1 MPQTPQ
7 SSHKRKR
14 EKFPKRKGEGGKKR
28 NFLRFI
34 STVIL
39 PMIKNTENQQKNR
52 LHITFHL
59 HNILDSKNQELC
71 RFISIMSLQKHFTG
85 VRRVSAVFPFT
96 FLWITWSTGIF
107 AQILSDPS
115 YPNYS
120 SGCESTWE
128 IIRIGA
134 FWSYRPGQQDC
145 IYHTSH
151 ILA

>member
-1 MPQTPQ
+1 MLTVVGRGTRWVKTKKELELLEARL
-7 SSHKRKR
+7 SYLWEYKRKR

-39 PMIKNTENQQKNR
+39 PMIKNTENQQKNT
-52 LHITFHL
+52 LHIAFHL

-96 FLWITWSTGIF
+96 FL
-107 AQILSDPS
+107 
-115 YPNYS
+115 
-120 SGCESTWE
+120 
-128 IIRIGA
+128 
-134 FWSYRPGQQDC
+134 
-145 IYHTSH
+145 
-151 ILA
+151 